1 MPRVR
6 RPRPRARRARTTALG
21 WLLLGSVAFLLFA
34 GGVWVGRRSRSEP
47 LPRMGVALDAPGSST
62 AERAGESPARAS
74 RSAPSVAGAAITAGS
89 LDEPVGLPA
98 PRPPVADRPAY
109 VALVID
115 DLGRRLEDVDAL
127 AGLGVELSYAV
138 LPFEA
143 RTADVVARLR
153 RDGAELLL
161 HLPMEPDG
169 AADPG
174 PGALRR
180 SMDEAELARLTRAAL
195 DAVPGAVGVN
205 NHMGSALSED
215 DRAMRVILTQV
226 GERDL
231 FYLDSRTSARSVGF
245 ELARRNGIAAA
256 RRDVFLDGTLEEDAI
271 RGQFHRLLEVAREGG
286 AAVAIG
292 HPHPE
297 TLAVLREEITRAL
310 ALGYRFVPVSYV
322 VERTGG
328 E

>member
-1 MPRVR
+1 VASPLEETAEQ
-6 RPRPRARRARTTALG
+6 PFPRAP
-21 WLLLGSVAFLLFA
+21 V
-34 GGVWVGRRSRSEP
+34 
-47 LPRMGVALDAPGSST
+47 
-62 AERAGESPARAS
+62 AERPAF
-74 RSAPSVAGAAITAGS
+74 I
-89 LDEPVGLPA
+89 
-98 PRPPVADRPAY
+98 
-109 VALVID
+109 ALVID

-127 AGLGVELSYAV
+127 AALGVDLSYSV

-143 RTADVVARLR
+143 RTAEVVARLR
-153 RDGAELLL
+153 RDDAEILL

-180 SMDEAELARLTRAAL
+180 SMDEAELARRTRAAL

-215 DRAMRVILTQV
+215 DRAMGVILAQV
-226 GERDL
+226 GERGL
-231 FYLDSRTSARSVGF
+231 FYLDSRTSAGSVGF
-245 ELARRNGIAAA
+245 ELAHRTGVAAA
-256 RRDVFLDGTLEEDAI
+256 RRDVFLDGVLEAEAI
-271 RGQFHRLLEVAREGG
+271 RIQFRRLLEAAREGG

-297 TLAVLREEITRAL
+297 TLAVLREEVPQAR

-322 VERTGG
+322 VERTGV

>member
-1 MPRVR
+1 M
-6 RPRPRARRARTTALG
+6 
-21 WLLLGSVAFLLFA
+21 
-34 GGVWVGRRSRSEP
+34 
-47 LPRMGVALDAPGSST
+47 
-62 AERAGESPARAS
+62 
-74 RSAPSVAGAAITAGS
+74 
-89 LDEPVGLPA
+89 
-98 PRPPVADRPAY
+98 
-109 VALVID
+109 ID
-115 DLGRRLEDVDAL
+115 DLGRRLEDVEAL
-127 AGLGVELSYAV
+127 AALGVELSYAV

-153 RDGAELLL
+153 RDDAEVLL
-161 HLPMEPDG
+161 HLPMEPDS

-180 SMDEAELARLTRAAL
+180 SMDEAELARHTRAAL

-215 DRAMRVILTQV
+215 DRAMAVILAQV

-231 FYLDSRTSARSVGF
+231 FYLDSRTSAASVGF

-271 RGQFHRLLEVAREGG
+271 RGQFRRLLEVAREAG

-297 TLAVLREEITRAL
+297 TLAVLRDEVPRAR
-310 ALGYRFVPVSYV
+310 ALGYRFVRVSYV